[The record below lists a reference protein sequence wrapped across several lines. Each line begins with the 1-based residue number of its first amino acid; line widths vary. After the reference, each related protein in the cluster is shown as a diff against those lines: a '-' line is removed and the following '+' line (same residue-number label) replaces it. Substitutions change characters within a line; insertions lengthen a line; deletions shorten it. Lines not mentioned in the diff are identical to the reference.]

1 LAGQHGSLVLKKTK
15 KLKLKKE
22 VEVEREQI
30 ENNEHVKKETK

>member
-1 LAGQHGSLVLKKTK
+1 LKKTK